1 MDGERLELVAPA
13 THWETAYLA
22 FLDDFETA
30 GEQRIPG
37 ASGAALARADFA
49 AFLQRLQDDE
59 RGEGLKPGIVASSA
73 YWLLRHDVGGV
84 TILGVSALR
93 HALTPALEEAGGH
106 IGYSIR
112 PSERRRGYGTRI
124 LALTLP
130 YARALGLDR
139 ALVTCDTDNI
149 GSARVIE
156 NNGGVLA
163 SEGYS
168 ALVDARIS
176 RYWITLS
183 SRSGVG

>member
-1 MDGERLELVAPA
+1 
-13 THWETAYLA
+13 
-22 FLDDFETA
+22 
-30 GEQRIPG
+30 
-37 ASGAALARADFA
+37 LARGDFA
-49 AFLQRLQDDE
+49 AFVQRLQDDE
-59 RGEGLKPGIVASSA
+59 RGLDLKPSIVPSSA
-73 YWLLRHDVGGV
+73 YWLLRHGVDGV
-84 TILGVSALR
+84 TVLGVSALR
-93 HALTPALEEAGGH
+93 HTLTPALEEAGGH

-139 ALVTCDTDNI
+139 VLVTCDTDNT

-168 ALVDARIS
+168 TLVETRIS
-176 RYWITLS
+176 RYWITL
-183 SRSGVG
+183 

>member
-1 MDGERLELVAPA
+1 MDDERLELVSP
-13 THWETAYLA
+13 TMRWEAAHRA
-22 FLDDFETA
+22 FIDDFEAA

-37 ASGAALARADFA
+37 GSGLELARADFA
-49 AFLQRLQDDE
+49 AYVQRLQDDE
-59 RGEGLKPGIVASSA
+59 RGVNLKPVIVPSSA
-73 YWLLRHDVGGV
+73 YWLLRHDADDV
-84 TILGVSALR
+84 TILGVCALR

-112 PSERRRGYGTRI
+112 PSERLRGYGTRI

-130 YARALGLDR
+130 RARALGLDR
-139 ALVTCDTDNI
+139 VLVTCDTDNI

-168 ALVDARIS
+168 ELTKTRIS
-176 RYWITLS
+176 RYWITL
-183 SRSGVG
+183 

>member
-1 MDGERLELVAPA
+1 MTSAWNWSAP
-13 THWETAYLA
+13 TMRWETAYLA
-22 FLDDFETA
+22 FLDDFEAA
-30 GEQRIPG
+30 GEPRIPAG
-37 ASGAALARADFA
+37 SGVELARSDFA
-49 AFLQRLQDDE
+49 AFVQRLQDDE
-59 RGEGLKPGIVASSA
+59 RGVNLKPGIVPSSA
-73 YWLLRHDVGGV
+73 YWLLRHDGDDV

-93 HALTPALEEAGGH
+93 HALTPALEDAGGH

-130 YARALGLDR
+130 RARALGLDR
-139 ALVTCDTDNI
+139 VLVTCDTDNI

-168 ALVDARIS
+168 ELTKTRIS
-176 RYWITLS
+176 RYWITL
-183 SRSGVG
+183 